1 MSPTPAIAR
10 LVLASILVFASA
22 PAAADPPSYGLK
34 AGLGIATVHG
44 NLPTDPFL
52 AHGTRRGFGG
62 GAAFTFGLGGALAL
76 QPEILFVTK
85 GTSLGQANVTD
96 WNGTVIGTTEVIQ
109 ACNYVEIP
117 VLIRVATP
125 TAGALSPFLLAGP
138 VIGVLASQKI
148 VQQGMD
154 GGWFPLDVARGTDVG
169 ITLGFGAEFGR
180 GRARG
185 TIESRYTLGVTPAT
199 DASYSDAR
207 NSSLLV
213 MAGVAIHP

>member
-1 MSPTPAIAR
+1 MSRAPAIAL
-10 LVLASILVFASA
+10 LVSCILFVAA
-22 PAAADPPSYGLK
+22 AAAADPPSYGLK
-34 AGLGIATVHG
+34 AGLGIATFHG
-44 NLPTDPFL
+44 DLPTDPFL
-52 AHGTRRGFGG
+52 EHGTRRGFGG

-76 QPEILFVTK
+76 QPEVLFVTK
-85 GTSLGQANVTD
+85 GTSLGQVNVRD
-96 WNGTVIGTTEVIQ
+96 WNGMVVRTTEVIQ

-138 VIGVLASQKI
+138 AIGVLVSQNI
-148 VQQGMD
+148 VQEGID
-154 GGWFPLDVARGTDVG
+154 GGLFQLDVARGADVG
-169 ITLGFGAEFGR
+169 IALGLGAEFGR

-207 NSSLLV
+207 NGSLLV

>member
-1 MSPTPAIAR
+1 MSHTPAISR

-34 AGLGIATVHG
+34 AGLGIATLHG
-44 NLPTDPFL
+44 NLPTDPFFP
-52 AHGTRRGFGG
+52 HGTRRGFGG
-62 GAAFTFGLGGALAL
+62 GAAFTFGLGGGLAL
-76 QPEILFVTK
+76 QPEVLFVTK
-85 GTSLGQANVTD
+85 GTSLGQVNVTD
-96 WNGTVIGTTEVIQ
+96 WNGNVVGTAEVIQ

-117 VLIRVATP
+117 VLLRVTTP
-125 TAGALSPFLLAGP
+125 TAGALSPFLVAGP
-138 VIGVLASQKI
+138 AIGVLVSQKI

-154 GGWFPLDVARGTDVG
+154 GGWFQLDVARGTDVG
-169 ITLGFGAEFGR
+169 IALGFGTEFGR

-185 TIESRYTLGVTPAT
+185 TIESRYTLGMTPAT

-207 NSSLLV
+207 NGSLLV

>member
-1 MSPTPAIAR
+1 MTRTPAIAR

-22 PAAADPPSYGLK
+22 PAAADRPSYGLK
-34 AGLGIATVHG
+34 AGLGIATLHG
-44 NLPTDPFL
+44 SLPTDPFL
-52 AHGTRRGFGG
+52 AHEPRTGFGG
-62 GAAFTFGLGGALAL
+62 GAAFTFELDGALAL

-85 GTSLGQANVTD
+85 GTSLGQVNVMD

-109 ACNYVEIP
+109 ACTYVEIP

-138 VIGVLASQKI
+138 AIGVLVSQKI

-154 GGWFPLDVARGTDVG
+154 GGLFQLDVARGTDFG
-169 ITLGFGAEFGR
+169 ITLGFGGEFGH
-180 GRARG
+180 GRTRG
-185 TIESRYTLGVTPAT
+185 TIESRYTLGVTPVT

-207 NSSLLV
+207 NGSLLV